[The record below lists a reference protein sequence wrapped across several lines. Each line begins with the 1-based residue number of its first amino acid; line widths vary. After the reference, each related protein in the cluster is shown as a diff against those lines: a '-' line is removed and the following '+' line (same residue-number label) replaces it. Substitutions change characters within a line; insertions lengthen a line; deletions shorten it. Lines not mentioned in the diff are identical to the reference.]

1 MYTSICEFIRF
12 LLLFVF
18 ILSSKALSILALFQ
32 SSVGQAHKWVVN
44 MEKESGLQ
52 VVKQTDPAF
61 MNILEKSL
69 EKGLPLLIEG
79 VGEELDPIL
88 GKYCYSSFI

>member
-1 MYTSICEFIRF
+1 MHEIFVVICIY
-12 LLLFVF
+12 FV
-18 ILSSKALSILALFQ
+18 IKISALSILAVLQ
-32 SSVGQAHKWVVN
+32 SLVGQAHKWVVN

-88 GKYCYSSFI
+88 GKYYYSSFI